1 MLYRFSLQGVKCA
14 GCVRSLE
21 KGLASNAIIDDF
33 SVNFAD
39 RSLSVSSSGTV
50 AQVIAVVEAA
60 GYGAIE
66 ITDSA
71 GLAQVQRA
79 EQQHYQKTLSRSLL
93 ALGLG
98 AVLMLQMWLG
108 WMPSINHINGILVG
122 AITGLLTLLI
132 MYVCARHIYQGAW
145 RSARKLNFN
154 MDSLIALGT
163 GAAWIYS
170 TGILV
175 VSSAGVTLPEPA
187 THLYYEASVMILGF
201 ILLGQALEAKARK
214 KTGDAVRS
222 LMQLQPSTAL
232 RVRGSEEKEVAIE
245 LLSLQDFVRVRPGES
260 IPVDGVV
267 VSGETYID
275 ESMLT
280 GESEPVHK
288 VQGDNLVGGTLNGS
302 GSLLM
307 RVEQI
312 GSQTVLAQ
320 IIESVRE
327 AQNCK
332 PELGKLADKIASFFV
347 PLVMFFS
354 ALTGL
359 IWFNLGPE
367 PQLTYAV
374 ITMMTVLI
382 IACPCALGLATPMS
396 VMVAVGRAASEGI
409 LIRNADALQ
418 VAERVTTV
426 VFDKTG
432 TVTEGKPAVTNQ
444 VYVCDR
450 DSIGYV
456 KQAVLTIQSR
466 SEHPLASALCASML
480 AEGVNKDDKVAV
492 DAFESISGLGVS
504 ATVAGADWLIGNAAL
519 MAEYGVG
526 CDAVLPQAKQWASE
540 ARSLVYIARA
550 KQVVALFAI
559 ADRVKSDS
567 KSAIETLKKA
577 GLEIIL
583 LSGDN
588 QLTAEAIAR
597 EVGIERVIA
606 DVKPEQK
613 QKVIQDL
620 QAQGDV
626 VAMVGDGI
634 NDAPALAQ
642 ADLGYAIGTGS
653 DIAIASA
660 DVTLISGSITRVSKA
675 MAISK
680 ATVKNIKQNLFGAFI
695 YNAVAIPVAAGV
707 LFPFIGVLLNPAIAG
722 AVMAMSSITVVSNA
736 NRLRWLRIDR

>member
-79 EQQHYQKTLSRSLL
+79 EQQHYQKTLSRRLL

-132 MYVCARHIYQGAW
+132 MYICARHIYQGAW

-260 IPVDGVV
+260 IPVDGAV

-444 VYVCDR
+444 VYVCGR

-456 KQAVLTIQSR
+456 TQAVLTIQSR

-492 DAFESISGLGVS
+492 DAFESMSGLGVS

-519 MAEYGVG
+519 MAEHGVD

>member
-108 WMPSINHINGILVG
+108 WMPSINHINGILIG

-132 MYVCARHIYQGAW
+132 MYICARHIYQGAW